1 VVTESDSGGAW
12 RPLAYPV
19 YRRLWFAQIGSNLGT
34 WMQTVGAQWLIV
46 TVSGSA
52 LLVGLVQ
59 TASTLPMVL
68 LAAPAGVLAD
78 ILDRR
83 RLLVRVQ
90 LGMVLAGAAL
100 AALTFLG
107 RSTPAVVLGFTFLL
121 GCGAALIW
129 PAWQAI
135 QPELVP
141 RAQIPQASSLAAVN
155 VNLARSVGPA
165 LGGILVAAVGAG
177 WVFALNAASFLLV
190 ALAVA
195 SWNRVAEPDPVGR
208 ERMIAGLRSGAR
220 YVRHA
225 PSMRRVLA
233 QSLLFVPVA
242 TALWALLPLVAT
254 QQLDLG
260 AGGYGLLL
268 GAMGVGAV
276 AGSVLLPSIRPRLRG
291 DTLITATFVLY
302 ALALGGVAV
311 TDLLV
316 VAVVLLAAAGAAWL
330 WLLGTLNAT
339 IQLALPEWV
348 RARGLSYYLVVVSV
362 GQAGGGILWGAMAYQ
377 LNLRVTLLVAAGA
390 LLVMAVIGRWVPLP
404 DLSRASPAPTIH
416 HLPPELDEI
425 VDPDAGPILV
435 TIAYSVR
442 HEDVTTFIEA
452 MAAVGRV
459 RRRTGA
465 RRWALFRDPVAP
477 DQFLESFVVATWAE
491 HRRQHL
497 GRITVLD
504 RQLIDHADSFLT
516 QPPVVRH
523 LVRADAP
530 LEVRERAGIGPSAT
544 QETGA
549 APPDAT
555 SDDSPRSS

>member
-1 VVTESDSGGAW
+1 VTDTDSGGAW
-12 RPLAYPV
+12 RPLASPV
-19 YRRLWFAQIGSNLGT
+19 YRRLWLAQIGANLGT

-46 TVSGSA
+46 TASGSA

-83 RLLVRVQ
+83 RLLVWVQ
-90 LGMVLAGAAL
+90 LSMVVAGGVL
-100 AALTFLG
+100 AALTFMGL
-107 RSTPAVVLGFTFLL
+107 TNPAVVLGFTFLL

-141 RAQIPQASSLAAVN
+141 RAQIPQASALAAVN
-155 VNLARSVGPA
+155 VNLARSIGPA

-177 WVFALNAASFLLV
+177 WVFGLNAASFLVV

-195 SWNRVAEPDPVGR
+195 SWNRVARPDPAGR

-220 YVRHA
+220 FVRHA
-225 PSMRRVLA
+225 RSMRRVLA

-254 QQLDLG
+254 RQLGIG

-268 GAMGVGAV
+268 GAMGVGAIV
-276 AGSVLLPSIRPRLRG
+276 GSVVLPAIRPRVPVN
-291 DTLITATFVLY
+291 TLITATFLLY
-302 ALALGGVAV
+302 ALALGGVAI
-311 TDLLV
+311 TDTLV
-316 VAVVLLAAAGAAWL
+316 VAVVVLAVAGAAWL
-330 WLLGTLNAT
+330 GLLGTLNAT
-339 IQLALPEWV
+339 TQLALPDWV

-362 GQAGGGILWGAMAYQ
+362 GQATGGIVWGVLASHFS
-377 LNLRVTLLVAAGA
+377 LRVTLLIAAGA
-390 LLVMAVIGRWVPLP
+390 LVIMAAVGRWLPLP
-404 DLSRASPAPTIH
+404 DLSRVSPTPSIR
-416 HLPPELDEI
+416 HLPPELDDL

-435 TIAYSVR
+435 TIDYVVR
-442 HEDVTTFIEA
+442 PADAATFIDA

-465 RRWALFRDPVAP
+465 RRWALFRDPGAP
-477 DQFLESFVVATWAE
+477 DEFLESFVVATWAE

-504 RQLIDHADSFLT
+504 RQLIDHAHSFLT

-523 LVRADAP
+523 LVHADAP
-530 LEVRERAGIGPSAT
+530 LGTVRHT
-544 QETGA
+544 
-549 APPDAT
+549 
-555 SDDSPRSS
+555 